1 MKRSFTILMLM
12 LLAGGCSSTP
22 REDPV
27 SKREQD
33 RLAMKL
39 ADAQRERDE
48 LKGQLKTLST
58 TTEQA
63 LAAQKTADAKA
74 TRLEQEATAL
84 RANSATMDQLK
95 TELASAQAKLA
106 DSTGRIK
113 ELTTQVEA
121 LKAEL
126 AKAGTAAP
134 KPATPEMNK

>member
-1 MKRSFTILMLM
+1 MRKLCLITVLG
-12 LLAGGCSSTP
+12 LLAAGCTSTP

-39 ADAQRERDE
+39 ADAERERDE
-48 LKGQLKTLST
+48 LKGQLQTMKT

-63 LAAQKTADAKA
+63 LSAQKVAEAKA
-74 TRLEQEATAL
+74 TRLEQEAAAL
-84 RANSATMDQLK
+84 RTSAAGADQLK
-95 TELASAQAKLA
+95 TELSAAQAKLS

-126 AKAGTAAP
+126 AKPAA
-134 KPATPEMNK
+134 ATTQPQAPQMNK